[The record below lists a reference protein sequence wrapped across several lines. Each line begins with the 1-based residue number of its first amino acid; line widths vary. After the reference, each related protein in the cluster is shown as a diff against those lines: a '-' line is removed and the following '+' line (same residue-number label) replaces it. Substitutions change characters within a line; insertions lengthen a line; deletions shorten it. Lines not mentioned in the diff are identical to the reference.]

1 MVCHASKLLTTMKSK
16 LDGVILEAP
25 ILNASRASKDY
36 HVSLAFNNNRW
47 IQQKLDE
54 ALELNGIYFNSDK
67 Q

>member
-1 MVCHASKLLTTMKSK
+1 MKAK

-47 IQQKLDE
+47 IQQKIDE
-54 ALELNGIYFNSDK
+54 ALKQGGIFFNSDK
-67 Q
+67 QYF